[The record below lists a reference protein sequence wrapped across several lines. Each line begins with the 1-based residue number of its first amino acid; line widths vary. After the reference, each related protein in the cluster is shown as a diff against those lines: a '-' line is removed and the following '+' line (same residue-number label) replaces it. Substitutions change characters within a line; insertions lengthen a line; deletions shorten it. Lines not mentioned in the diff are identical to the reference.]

1 MSDVVL
7 CVDDLTKSYGT
18 LKAVDN
24 LNLEVYK
31 GEIFGF
37 LGPNGAGKT
46 TSINMMCGLLQPD
59 SGRVLIQNVPI
70 SKGDAKIRSRM
81 GVCPQEVVLWDRL
94 TCIEQLQ
101 FMGEMYGMAGSEAKE
116 RGDQLIREFDLL
128 EKANTQVHM
137 LSGGM
142 QRRLNLAMSLIHDP
156 DILILDEPEVGLDPQ
171 SRVKIREY
179 IQSLAREKT
188 VILTTHNMDEADR
201 VADRV
206 AIMDYG
212 KILVLDTPEA
222 LKRSVGEGSVLELQL
237 SAEKLD
243 EEKIRKALLD
253 VGNEMRV
260 EIIDGVLNLH
270 ASDVL
275 TLLPRVTGR
284 LSAIGVDLGEVHIR
298 ESTLEDVFIQLTG
311 RRLRS

>member
-1 MSDVVL
+1 MREIVL
-7 CVDDLTKSYGT
+7 RTESLTKSYGT
-18 LKAVDN
+18 LKAVDD
-24 LNLEVYK
+24 LSLEVYK

-46 TSINMMCGLLQPD
+46 TSINMICGLLQPD
-59 SGRVLIQNVPI
+59 EGQVLIHGVPI
-70 SKGDAKIRSRM
+70 SEGDAKIRSRM

-94 TCIEQLQ
+94 TCMEQLQ
-101 FMGEMYGMAGSEAKE
+101 FMGEMYGMTGSEARQ

-128 EKANTQVHM
+128 EKVNTQAHK

-206 AIMDYG
+206 AIMDHG
-212 KILVLDTPEA
+212 KILVLDTPEV
-222 LKRSVGEGSVLELQL
+222 LKNSVGEGGVLELQL
-237 SAEKLD
+237 ITDKLEEEKLC
-243 EEKIRKALLD
+243 KALLALGD
-253 VGNEMRV
+253 EVRV
-260 EIIDGVLNLH
+260 EIIDGNLNLH

-275 TLLPRVTGR
+275 NLLPRVTER
-284 LSAIGVDLGEVHIR
+284 LAAMSVGWGEVHVR
-298 ESTLEDVFIQLTG
+298 ENTLEDVFIQLTG

>member
-1 MSDVVL
+1 MDDVIL
-7 CVDDLTKSYGT
+7 RTEGLTKSYGS
-18 LKAVDN
+18 LKAVYD
-24 LNLEVYK
+24 LNLEVCK

-46 TSINMMCGLLQPD
+46 TSINMMCGLLRPD
-59 SGRVLIQNVPI
+59 SGQVLIQGVPI
-70 SKGDAKIRSRM
+70 SEGNATIRSRM

-94 TCIEQLQ
+94 TCIEQIQ
-101 FMGEMYGMAGSEAKE
+101 FMGEMYGMAGNQARQ
-116 RGDQLIREFDLL
+116 RGDHLIREFDLM
-128 EKANTQVHM
+128 EKANTQAHK

-142 QRRLNLAMSLIHDP
+142 RRRLNLAMSLIHDP

-179 IQSLAREKT
+179 IQSLAHQKT

-206 AIMDYG
+206 AIMDHG
-212 KILVLDTPEA
+212 KILVLDTPDA

-237 SAEKLD
+237 SADKLD
-243 EEKIRKALLD
+243 EEEVRVALLD
-253 VGNEMRV
+253 LGDGVRV
-260 EIIDGVLNLH
+260 DIIDGILNLH
-270 ASDVL
+270 APEVL
-275 TLLPRVTGR
+275 ILLPRVTER
-284 LSAIGVDLGEVHIR
+284 LSAIGVDFGEVHIR
-298 ESTLEDVFIQLTG
+298 ESTLEDVFIHLTG

>member
-1 MSDVVL
+1 MDDVIL
-7 CVDDLTKSYGT
+7 HTEGLTKSYGN
-18 LKAVDN
+18 LKAVDD

-46 TSINMMCGLLQPD
+46 TSINMMCGLLRPD

-70 SKGDAKIRSRM
+70 SKGDAKIRARM

-128 EKANTQVHM
+128 EKANTQAHK

-243 EEKIRKALLD
+243 EEKIRMALLD
-253 VGNEMRV
+253 VGDEMRV

>member
-1 MSDVVL
+1 MSEVVL
-7 CVDDLTKSYGT
+7 RTEGLTKSYGT
-18 LKAVDN
+18 LKAVDG
-24 LNLEVYK
+24 LNLDVYQ

-59 SGRVLIQNVPI
+59 SGQVLIRGVPI
-70 SKGDAKIRSRM
+70 FEEKAKIRSRM
-81 GVCPQEVVLWDRL
+81 GVCPQEVVLWERL

-128 EKANTQVHM
+128 EKANEQAHK

-142 QRRLNLAMSLIHDP
+142 RRRLNLAMSLIHDP

-179 IQSLAREKT
+179 IQSLAHEKT

-201 VADRV
+201 VAARV
-206 AIMDYG
+206 AIMDHG

-237 SAEKLD
+237 SADKLD
-243 EEKIRKALLD
+243 EEKIRGALMDLGDEVRVDILD
-253 VGNEMRV
+253 GA
-260 EIIDGVLNLH
+260 LNLH
-270 ASDVL
+270 AQEVL
-275 TLLPRVTGR
+275 TLLPRVTER
-284 LSAIGVDLGEVHIR
+284 LSAMGVDYSEVHIR
-298 ESTLEDVFIQLTG
+298 ESTLEDVFIHLTG

>member
-1 MSDVVL
+1 MEDIIL
-7 CVDDLTKSYGT
+7 CTEGLTKSYGT
-18 LKAVDN
+18 LKAVDD
-24 LNLEVYK
+24 LNLQVYK

-46 TSINMMCGLLQPD
+46 TSINMMCGLLRPD
-59 SGRVLIQNVPI
+59 SGQVWIQGDLISEGNGQ
-70 SKGDAKIRSRM
+70 IRSSM

-101 FMGEMYGMAGSEAKE
+101 FMGEMYGMGGSEAKE
-116 RGDQLIREFDLL
+116 CGDRLIREFDLL
-128 EKANTQVHM
+128 EKANMQAHK

-142 QRRLNLAMSLIHDP
+142 RRRLNLAMSLIHDP

-179 IQSLAREKT
+179 IQSLAHEKT

-206 AIMDYG
+206 AIMDHG

-237 SAEKLD
+237 SADQLD
-243 EEKIRKALLD
+243 DQQVRTALLD
-253 VGNEMRV
+253 LEDEARV
-260 EIIDGVLNLH
+260 DILDGILNLH
-270 ASDVL
+270 ASNVL
-275 TLLPRVTGR
+275 TLLPGVAER
-284 LSAIGVDLGEVHIR
+284 LSTIGVDFGEVHIR
-298 ESTLEDVFIQLTG
+298 ESTLEDVFIHLTG
-311 RRLRS
+311 RSLRS

>member
-1 MSDVVL
+1 VPGVILKLDR
-7 CVDDLTKSYGT
+7 LTKSYGT

-24 LNLEVYK
+24 LSLEVFE

-46 TSINMMCGLLQPD
+46 TTINMMCSLLQPD
-59 SGRVLIQNVPI
+59 SGQVLIQNVPI
-70 SKGDAKIRSRM
+70 SEGDTKIRARI

-101 FMGEMYGMAGSEAKE
+101 FMGEMYGLAGSEAKE
-116 RGDQLIREFDLL
+116 RGEHLIHEFDLL
-128 EKANTQVHM
+128 EKANTQAYK

-142 QRRLNLAMSLIHDP
+142 RRRLNLAMSLIHDP

-179 IQSLAREKT
+179 IQSLANEKT

-201 VADRV
+201 IADRV
-206 AIMDYG
+206 AIMDHG

-237 SAEKLD
+237 SADKLD
-243 EEKIRKALLD
+243 EEKVRAALLD
-253 VGNEMRV
+253 LGDEVRV
-260 EIIDGVLNLH
+260 DIIDGTLNLH
-270 ASDVL
+270 APDVL
-275 TLLPRVTGR
+275 ILLPRVTER
-284 LSAIGVDLGEVHIR
+284 LSAIGVDFGEVHIR
-298 ESTLEDVFIQLTG
+298 ESTLEDVFIHLTG

>member
-7 CVDDLTKSYGT
+7 YVDGLSKTYGT
-18 LKAVDN
+18 LKAVDD
-24 LNLEVYK
+24 LSLEVYK
-31 GEIFGF
+31 GEILGF

-46 TSINMMCGLLQPD
+46 TSINMMCGLLRPD
-59 SGRVLIQNVPI
+59 SGQVLIQGVPI
-70 SKGDAKIRSRM
+70 SKGNAEIRSRM

-116 RGDQLIREFDLL
+116 SGDQLIREFDLL
-128 EKANTQVHM
+128 EKANTQAHK

-156 DILILDEPEVGLDPQ
+156 EILILDEPEVGLDPQ

-179 IQSLAREKT
+179 IQSLAHEKT

-201 VADRV
+201 IADRV
-206 AIMDYG
+206 AIMDHG
-212 KILVLDTPEA
+212 KILVLDTSEA
-222 LKRSVGEGSVLELQL
+222 LKRSVGKGSVLELQL
-237 SAEKLD
+237 SADKLD
-243 EEKIRKALLD
+243 EEKVRAALLD
-253 VGNEMRV
+253 LGDEVRV
-260 EIIDGVLNLH
+260 DIIDGILNLH
-270 ASDVL
+270 ASEVL
-275 TLLPRVTGR
+275 ILLPRVTER
-284 LSAIGVDLGEVHIR
+284 LSAIGVDFGEVHIR
-298 ESTLEDVFIQLTG
+298 ESTLEDVFIHLTG

>member
-7 CVDDLTKSYGT
+7 CVEDLTKTYGT

-128 EKANTQVHM
+128 EKANTQAHK

-171 SRVKIREY
+171 SRVKIRGY
-179 IQSLAREKT
+179 IQSLAHEKT

-237 SAEKLD
+237 SADKLD
-243 EEKIRKALLD
+243 EEKVRVALLD
-253 VGNEMRV
+253 LGDEVRV
-260 EIIDGVLNLH
+260 DIIDGVLSIH
-270 ASDVL
+270 ASEVL
-275 TLLPRVTGR
+275 ILLPRITER
-284 LSAIGVDLGEVHIR
+284 LSAIGVGFGEVHIR

-311 RRLRS
+311 RSLRS

>member
-1 MSDVVL
+1 MAEVVL
-7 CVDDLTKSYGT
+7 CTDGLSKSYGN
-18 LKAVDN
+18 LKAVDD

-46 TSINMMCGLLQPD
+46 TSINMMCGLLRPD
-59 SGRVLIQNVPI
+59 SGQVLIQGVPI
-70 SKGDAKIRSRM
+70 SEGNATIRSRM

-101 FMGEMYGMAGSEAKE
+101 FMGEMYGMAGNQARQ
-116 RGDQLIREFDLL
+116 RGDELIREFDLM
-128 EKANTQVHM
+128 EKVNTQAHK

-142 QRRLNLAMSLIHDP
+142 RRRLNLAMSLIHDP

-179 IQSLAREKT
+179 IQSLAHEKT

-206 AIMDYG
+206 AIMDHG
-212 KILVLDTPEA
+212 KILVLDSPDA

-237 SAEKLD
+237 SADKLD
-243 EEKIRKALLD
+243 EEKVREALLGLGDGARVD
-253 VGNEMRV
+253 V
-260 EIIDGVLNLH
+260 IDGILNLH
-270 ASDVL
+270 APDVL
-275 TLLPRVTGR
+275 ILLPRLTER
-284 LSAIGVDLGEVHIR
+284 LSAIGVDFGEVHIR
-298 ESTLEDVFIQLTG
+298 ESTLEDVFIHLTG

>member
-1 MSDVVL
+1 MDDVIL
-7 CVDDLTKSYGT
+7 CTEGLNKSYGT
-18 LKAVDN
+18 LKAVDD

-46 TSINMMCGLLQPD
+46 TSINMMCGLLRPD
-59 SGRVLIQNVPI
+59 SGQVLIQGVPI
-70 SKGDAKIRSRM
+70 SEGNASIRSRM

-101 FMGEMYGMAGSEAKE
+101 FMGEMYGMVGDQAQQ
-116 RGDQLIREFDLL
+116 RGDRLIQEFDLM
-128 EKANTQVHM
+128 EKANTQAHK

-142 QRRLNLAMSLIHDP
+142 RRRLNLAMSLIHDP

-179 IQSLAREKT
+179 IQSLAHERT

-201 VADRV
+201 VTDRV
-206 AIMDYG
+206 AIMDHG

-237 SAEKLD
+237 SADRLD
-243 EEKIRKALLD
+243 EEQVRAALLD
-253 VGNEMRV
+253 LGDEVRV
-260 EIIDGVLNLH
+260 DILDGMLNLR
-270 ASDVL
+270 ASEVL
-275 TLLPRVTGR
+275 ILLPRVTER
-284 LSAIGVDLGEVHIR
+284 LSAIGVGFGEVHIR
-298 ESTLEDVFIQLTG
+298 ESTLEDVFIHLTG
-311 RRLRS
+311 RRLRA

>member
-70 SKGDAKIRSRM
+70 SKGDAKIRARM

-94 TCIEQLQ
+94 TCMEQLQ

-128 EKANTQVHM
+128 EKANTQAHK

-243 EEKIRKALLD
+243 EEKIRMALLD
-253 VGNEMRV
+253 VGDEMRV
-260 EIIDGVLNLH
+260 EIVDGVLNLH

-275 TLLPRVTGR
+275 TLFPRVTGR
-284 LSAIGVDLGEVHIR
+284 LSAIGVDFGEVHIR